1 MSIANKAG
9 AAHRPVNA
17 RRWRRGWR
25 RFLHRADRPERSGP
39 CSLCPFAYFVPGEH
53 SLRPSVNT
61 RLGLHERRGP
71 TLCRPP
77 VRAARRRS
85 DRQGSLARPN
95 LSNNFVS
102 LHNLWRLGYSRS
114 LIRGPA
120 HRSRSRI
127 MAPSSSQLRDA
138 ANEMASVSI
147 ELQSRSE
154 LMPSMFSPHFV
165 ILVIMR

>member
-1 MSIANKAG
+1 MNQQAKLSQLACFVNHFISLYNTRYATFARAHPEVGVG
-9 AAHRPVNA
+9 AAMSPSAGSESASDNA
-17 RRWRRGWR
+17 
-25 RFLHRADRPERSGP
+25 S
-39 CSLCPFAYFVPGEH
+39 
-53 SLRPSVNT
+53 
-61 RLGLHERRGP
+61 
-71 TLCRPP
+71 
-77 VRAARRRS
+77 
-85 DRQGSLARPN
+85 
-95 LSNNFVS
+95 
-102 LHNLWRLGYSRS
+102 WRLGYSRS